1 MKAANLDHFKDDYN
15 IFLEKQNGFQVVSE
29 DLTVKVFPLAH
40 CGRSGTMNRN
50 KIRDANRKLITDPD
64 LDKTDP
70 LSKQKAD
77 WRKAII

>member
-1 MKAANLDHFKDDYN
+1 M
-15 IFLEKQNGFQVVSE
+15 GE

-40 CGRSGTMNRN
+40 CGAVGTMNRN
-50 KIRDANRKLITDPD
+50 KIRVHKRKLITDPD
-64 LDKTDP
+64 LDKADP